1 LPSIGDGV
9 VLKFKLLAI
18 DLDGTL
24 LSPSGVVSPRTRQ
37 AVHHVLAAG
46 FRICFATG
54 RNLTESLDVLEAV
67 GHFDPAV
74 FVGGAFIY
82 DTRKKVTLHRTL
94 MHPDLA
100 RELCAFFES
109 HGEAAL
115 ALQDTHTAGVDYLAS
130 RDFDLHSNTEK
141 WMKATRSVLKRA
153 PDMAK
158 LPHNHT
164 MRVSIVTDLERGT
177 NIRAQLNQAFGS
189 RIISHSFTSMFNNV
203 AVVEAFDPTVNK
215 WQGIIRVA
223 DQFKIL
229 PSEIVA
235 VGDDVND
242 VPMIKNAGLGVA
254 MGNATPETQSAAA
267 KIIGKN
273 ADDGLAV
280 FLEELAAKP
289 N

>member
-1 LPSIGDGV
+1 V
-9 VLKFKLLAI
+9 VVKYKLVAI

-24 LSPSGVVSPRTRQ
+24 LSPGGVVSPRTRE
-37 AVHHVLAAG
+37 AVHHALDAG

-54 RNLTESLDVLEAV
+54 RNLTESLGVLEAV

-109 HGEAAL
+109 QGEAAL

-153 PDMAK
+153 PGMAT

-164 MRVSIVTDLERGT
+164 MRISIVTDLERGQ
-177 NIRAQLNQAFGS
+177 NIRVQLDQAFGS
-189 RIISHSFTSMFNNV
+189 RIVSHGFTSMFNNV

-215 WQGIIRVA
+215 WKGIQHVA
-223 DQFKIL
+223 GQYKIL
-229 PSEIVA
+229 PAEIVA
-235 VGDDVND
+235 IGDDVND

-254 MGNATPETQSAAA
+254 MGNATPETLNAAG

-273 ADDGLAV
+273 TDDGLAL
-280 FLEELAAKP
+280 FLEDLVA
-289 N
+289 NCN